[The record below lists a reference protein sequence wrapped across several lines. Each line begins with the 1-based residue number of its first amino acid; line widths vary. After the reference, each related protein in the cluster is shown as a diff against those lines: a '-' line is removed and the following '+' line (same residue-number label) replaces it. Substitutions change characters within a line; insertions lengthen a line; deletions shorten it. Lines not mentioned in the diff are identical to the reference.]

1 MNRRDLL
8 LNAFRNE
15 TTPRPA
21 WVPFVGVHG
30 AKIIGQ
36 TARDY
41 LRSSELIV
49 AGLRRAN
56 ELYQPDG
63 LPIVFDLQMEAE
75 VLGCELHWA
84 DETPPS
90 VRSHPLEMGKSLLDL
105 PVFDASMGR
114 FPLVLD
120 ALDTVKKEMGGDVA
134 LYGLLCGPFTLALH
148 LMGNDIFL
156 QMFDHPDY
164 VKAVIG
170 FCSSVGQKV
179 AQAYIDHGA
188 DIIAVVDPMTS
199 QISPE
204 HFELFVSPAV
214 NQIFDFVRER
224 GALSSMFV
232 CGDATRN
239 IQVMCRTHCDNIS
252 IDENIALERIRD
264 FTRGHNK
271 SFGGNLKLTSVL
283 LLGDEEDAQLDA
295 IRCIDVGGGC
305 GFLLAP
311 GCDLPFHTPEK
322 NLAAVGKMVHD
333 SYQREVAKRTIIA
346 KTAGQASD
354 VPLPDYRSEPHVIID
369 VVTLDSASCAP
380 CQYMMDAVHRAAKR
394 LSQPVVIKE
403 HRITSRD
410 GISAM
415 TRLGVK
421 NIPTICIDGAV
432 AFSSIIPDQNTLV
445 AAIEATLAGK
455 QKP

>member
-1 MNRRDLL
+1 MTAINRRELL
-8 LNAFRNE
+8 RKALRNE

-30 AKIIGQ
+30 AKLIGQ

-41 LRSSELIV
+41 LHSSDLIV

-56 ELYQPDG
+56 ELYRPDG
-63 LPIVFDLQMEAE
+63 LPIVFDLQLEAE
-75 VLGCELHWA
+75 VLGCELRWA

-90 VRSHPLEMGKSLLDL
+90 VCTHPLEQGKSLLSL

-114 FPLVLD
+114 FPMVMD
-120 ALDTVKKEMGGDVA
+120 ALDRLKQEIGNEVA

-170 FCSSVGQKV
+170 FCASVGQKV
-179 AQAYIDHGA
+179 AQAYVDHGA
-188 DIIAVVDPMTS
+188 DVIAVVDPMTS

-204 HFELFVSPAV
+204 HFERFVSPVA
-214 NQIFDFVRER
+214 NQIFDFIRDR
-224 GALSSMFV
+224 QALSSLFV

-239 IQVMCRTHCDNIS
+239 LEVMCRTDCDNIC

-264 FTRGHNK
+264 FTRGRNK

-305 GFLLAP
+305 GFVLAP
-311 GCDLPFHTPEK
+311 GC
-322 NLAAVGKMVHD
+322 
-333 SYQREVAKRTIIA
+333 
-346 KTAGQASD
+346 
-354 VPLPDYRSEPHVIID
+354 
-369 VVTLDSASCAP
+369 
-380 CQYMMDAVHRAAKR
+380 
-394 LSQPVVIKE
+394 
-403 HRITSRD
+403 
-410 GISAM
+410 
-415 TRLGVK
+415 
-421 NIPTICIDGAV
+421 
-432 AFSSIIPDQNTLV
+432 
-445 AAIEATLAGK
+445 
-455 QKP
+455 